1 MEHLVDRLRT
11 LVQHNTHDQSS
22 DGQRGHNNVA
32 IKAHANGADSFSP
45 PAGVRSA
52 AKRGLELRSKFGR
65 GGTSVGIA
73 RGRDLSNG
81 KAVSSST
88 IRRMNSFFAR
98 HAVDKRPDWS
108 NPEKPS
114 NGYIA
119 HMLWGGDAGRA
130 WASKISRHLD
140 ASKKERV
147 TTKSKNK
154 PSNPSL
160 WAKAVA
166 AAKRKYDVYPSR
178 YANGYAARWYAK
190 RGGTWTKEKQ
200 FRLKHGKHDQSSHG
214 RRGGGG
220 GGLAPATMGARPKK
234 AVPTPGQLGMF
245 DVFDAPTPTPAPT
258 PAPVQPARR
267 QVPVNQ
273 QHIDQHIKDIKAK
286 IKNIPG
292 PALNETQQARVEA
305 ITRRVAEHAEET
317 HRLRQERLYDENG
330 AYIATPEVRK
340 AFYVEMVDRAKSIRT
355 EVLAV
360 FNGDNA
366 LPNDVSFAEYEAMGP
381 GQGALQVM
389 RTHAIGGTLLRETM
403 RQVTPTVI
411 PSQFDGPAPPTAQDT
426 LTRDFAVSL
435 TQVGAYVHLAPA
447 ENIPVSLQYLA
458 NSKRLN
464 AAGVY
469 EPATATTPAKVF
481 LLDRSEGSA
490 GVVQTVGMHELG
502 HHVESVKLNATANLS
517 RFVRARV
524 GDEKYREY
532 VDRGNEKAGDDMA
545 ASFKVSI
552 PATPANHIP
561 YSDTVY
567 FKTGYGTSRSLPN
580 STRQPASIW
589 ASEYLSTMFENT
601 HNQGSTKT
609 RLDTTTKASKTLTI
623 AVMNPANF
631 DYMYAMTQ
639 Y

>member
-22 DGQRGHNNVA
+22 DGQRSHNNVA

-81 KAVSSST
+81 KSVSSST

-147 TTKSKNK
+147 TTKGKNK

-166 AAKRKYDVYPSR
+166 AAKRKYDVYPSA

-220 GGLAPATMGARPKK
+220 GGLAPATMGARPAK

-286 IKNIPG
+286 IKDIPG

-389 RTHAIGGTLLRETM
+389 KTHAIGGTLLRETM

-411 PSQFDGPAPPTAQDT
+411 PSQFDGPALPTTQES
-426 LTRDFAVSL
+426 LTRGFEVSKK
-435 TQVGAYVHLAPA
+435 QVGDYVHLAPA
-447 ENIPVSLQYLA
+447 ENTTVMLQHLW
-458 NSKRLN
+458 N
-464 AAGVY
+464 AKVINAYGVY
-469 EPATATTPAKVF
+469 NPANADTPARLK
-481 LLDRSEGSA
+481 LADETA
-490 GVVQTVGMHELG
+490 GIVQTVGMHELG
-502 HHVESVKLNATANLS
+502 HHVESVKLNADANMT

-524 GDEKYREY
+524 GTDKYNEV
-532 VDRGNEKAGDDMA
+532 VDRENEKAYNSLKEQFTVRM
-545 ASFKVSI
+545 

-561 YSDTVY
+561 YADTVY
-567 FKTGYGTSRSLPN
+567 FTGVSLNSRTLPP
-580 STRQPASIW
+580 RIW
-589 ASEYLSTMFENT
+589 ATEYLSTMFENT
-601 HNQGSTKT
+601 HNQGSTRT
-609 RLDTTTKASKTLTI
+609 TLDTTTKASKTFTI
-623 AVMNPANF
+623 AVVNPANF